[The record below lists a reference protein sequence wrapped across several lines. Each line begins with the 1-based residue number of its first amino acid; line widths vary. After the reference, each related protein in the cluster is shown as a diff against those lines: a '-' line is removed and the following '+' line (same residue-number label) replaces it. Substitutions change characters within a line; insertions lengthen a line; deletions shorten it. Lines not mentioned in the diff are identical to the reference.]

1 LNCGGGGLNLNPTH
15 TKNLFFVCM
24 KILNPRLSFWYK
36 VEGQIMPV
44 GKDEWNAGRK
54 WESIQARILAFLKT
68 NRDKGFTAD
77 EIHNGLGFKTGS
89 GFWEIMAKI
98 ANMLTIQNALEALV
112 KEGSVKAKIVKET
125 VDEFTYYM
133 VA

>member
-1 LNCGGGGLNLNPTH
+1 MGLNFKPQTQ
-15 TKNLFFVCM
+15 TQTFFVCM
-24 KILNPRLSFWYK
+24 KILNSRLGFGYK

-44 GKDEWNAGRK
+44 GKDEWNAGRE
-54 WESIQARILAFLKT
+54 WETIQVRILAFLKT

-77 EIHNGLGFKTGS
+77 EIHNGLGYKTGS
-89 GFWEIMAKI
+89 GFWDILAKI
-98 ANMLTIQNALEALV
+98 ANMLTIQNALETLV
-112 KEGSVKAKIVKET
+112 KEGSIKAKIVKET

>member
-1 LNCGGGGLNLNPTH
+1 
-15 TKNLFFVCM
+15 M
-24 KILNPRLSFWYK
+24 KIFINPRLSFWYK

-54 WESIQARILAFLKT
+54 WETLQVRILAFLKT

-77 EIHNGLGFKTGS
+77 EIHNGLGYKTES
-89 GFWEIMAKI
+89 GFWDILAKI
-98 ANMLTIQNALEALV
+98 ANILSIQNALETLV
-112 KEGSVKAKIVKET
+112 KEGSVKAKTVKET
-125 VDEFTYYM
+125 IGEVTYYM

>member
-1 LNCGGGGLNLNPTH
+1 
-15 TKNLFFVCM
+15 M
-24 KILNPRLSFWYK
+24 KILNARLGFGYK

-44 GKDEWNAGRK
+44 GKDEWNAGRE
-54 WESIQARILAFLKT
+54 WETIQVRILAFLKT

-77 EIHNGLGFKTGS
+77 EIHNGLGYKTGS
-89 GFWEIMAKI
+89 GFWDILAKI
-98 ANMLTIQNALEALV
+98 ANMLTIQNALETLV
-112 KEGSVKAKIVKET
+112 KEGSIKAKIVKET